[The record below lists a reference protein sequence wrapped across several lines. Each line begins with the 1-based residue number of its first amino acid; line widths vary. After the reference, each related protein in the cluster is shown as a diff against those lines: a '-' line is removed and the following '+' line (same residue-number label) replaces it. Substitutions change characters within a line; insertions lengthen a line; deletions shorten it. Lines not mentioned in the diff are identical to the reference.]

1 MAANV
6 AVKQLV
12 VLFPF
17 FSPQFVESVLECVR
31 TVSVL
36 LIQNKTIG
44 NVDKLSGIVI
54 LKQIRKL

>member
-1 MAANV
+1 MSANV

-17 FSPQFVESVLECVR
+17 FSPQFVEPVLECVR
-31 TVSVL
+31 TVRVL
-36 LIQNKTIG
+36 LVQDKTVG

-54 LKQIRKL
+54 FKQIRKL